1 MKAVVQRVK
10 SSKVTVNDRV
20 VGNINKGFNVLFG
33 AEENDTKKDADYL
46 ARKISNLRVFE
57 DENGKM
63 NLSIKD
69 IGGQMLIISQ
79 FTLAAD
85 TKKGNRPSFVNA
97 MEPVEANELYEYFMK
112 KIEEE
117 GISVKRGIF
126 GEDMLVDIVNDGPV
140 TILFDTKTKE

>member
-10 SSKVTVNDRV
+10 SSKVTINDRV

-33 AEENDTKKDADYL
+33 AEEKDTKKDADYL

>member
-1 MKAVVQRVK
+1 
-10 SSKVTVNDRV
+10 
-20 VGNINKGFNVLFG
+20 
-33 AEENDTKKDADYL
+33 
-46 ARKISNLRVFE
+46 
-57 DENGKM
+57 M

>member
-1 MKAVVQRVK
+1 MKAVVQIVK
-10 SSKVTVNDRV
+10 SSKVTVNDIV

-33 AEENDTKKDADYL
+33 AEEKDTKKDADYL

>member
-10 SSKVTVNDRV
+10 SSKVTINGKI
-20 VGNINKGFNVLFG
+20 VGNIDKGFNVLFG

-79 FTLAAD
+79 FTLIAD

-97 MEPVEANELYEYFMK
+97 MEPKEANELYEYFMK
-112 KIEEE
+112 KVEEE

>member
-1 MKAVVQRVK
+1 MKAFVQRVK
-10 SSKVTVNDRV
+10 SSKVTINDRV

-33 AEENDTKKDADYL
+33 AEEKDTKKDADYL

>member
-10 SSKVTVNDRV
+10 SSKVTINGKI
-20 VGNINKGFNVLFG
+20 VGNIDKGFNVLFG
-33 AEENDTKKDADYL
+33 AEGNDTKKDADYL

-69 IGGQMLIISQ
+69 IDGQMLIISQ
-79 FTLAAD
+79 FTLIAD

-97 MEPVEANELYEYFMK
+97 MEPKEANELYEYFMK

>member
-10 SSKVTVNDRV
+10 SSKVTINGKI
-20 VGNINKGFNVLFG
+20 VGNIDKGFNVLFG
-33 AEENDTKKDADYL
+33 AEGNDTKKDADYL

-79 FTLAAD
+79 FTLIAD

-97 MEPVEANELYEYFMK
+97 MEPKEANELYEYFMK

>member
-10 SSKVTVNDRV
+10 SSKVTINGKI
-20 VGNINKGFNVLFG
+20 VGNIDKGFNVLFG

-79 FTLAAD
+79 FTLIAD

-97 MEPVEANELYEYFMK
+97 MEPVKANELYEYFMK

-117 GISVKRGIF
+117 GILVKQGIF

>member
-10 SSKVTVNDRV
+10 SSKVTINGKI
-20 VGNINKGFNVLFG
+20 VGNIDKGFNVLFG
-33 AEENDTKKDADYL
+33 AEEMDTKKDADYL
-46 ARKISNLRVFE
+46 ARKISNLRIFE

-69 IGGQMLIISQ
+69 IRGQMLIISQ
-79 FTLAAD
+79 FTLIAD

-97 MEPVEANELYEYFMK
+97 MEPKEANELYEYFMK

>member
-10 SSKVTVNDRV
+10 SSKVTVNDIV

-33 AEENDTKKDADYL
+33 AEEKDTKKDADYL

>member
-10 SSKVTVNDRV
+10 SSKVTINGKI
-20 VGNINKGFNVLFG
+20 VGNIDKGFNVLFG
-33 AEENDTKKDADYL
+33 AEGNDTKKDADYL

-69 IGGQMLIISQ
+69 IDGQMLIISQ
-79 FTLAAD
+79 FTLIAD

-97 MEPVEANELYEYFMK
+97 MEPKEANELYDYFMK

>member
-1 MKAVVQRVK
+1 
-10 SSKVTVNDRV
+10 
-20 VGNINKGFNVLFG
+20 
-33 AEENDTKKDADYL
+33 
-46 ARKISNLRVFE
+46 
-57 DENGKM
+57 
-63 NLSIKD
+63 
-69 IGGQMLIISQ
+69 
-79 FTLAAD
+79 
-85 TKKGNRPSFVNA
+85 

>member
-10 SSKVTVNDRV
+10 SSKVTINGKI
-20 VGNINKGFNVLFG
+20 VGNIDKGFNVLFG
-33 AEENDTKKDADYL
+33 AEGNDTKKDADYL

-79 FTLAAD
+79 FTLIAD

-97 MEPVEANELYEYFMK
+97 MEPKEAKELYEYFMK

>member
-10 SSKVTVNDRV
+10 SSKVTVNDIV

-33 AEENDTKKDADYL
+33 AEEKDTKKDADYL

-140 TILFDTKTKE
+140 TILFDTKIKE

>member
-10 SSKVTVNDRV
+10 SSKVTINGKI
-20 VGNINKGFNVLFG
+20 VGNIDKGFNVLFG
-33 AEENDTKKDADYL
+33 AEEMDTKKDADYL
-46 ARKISNLRVFE
+46 ARKISNLRIFE

-69 IGGQMLIISQ
+69 ISGQMLIISQ
-79 FTLAAD
+79 FTLIAD

-97 MEPVEANELYEYFMK
+97 MEPKEANELYEYFMK

>member
-10 SSKVTVNDRV
+10 SSKVTINGKI
-20 VGNINKGFNVLFG
+20 VGNIDKGFNVLFG
-33 AEENDTKKDADYL
+33 AEGNDTKKDADYL
-46 ARKISNLRVFE
+46 ARKISNLRIFE

-69 IGGQMLIISQ
+69 ISGQMLIISQ
-79 FTLAAD
+79 FTLIAD

-97 MEPVEANELYEYFMK
+97 MEPKEANELYEYFMK

>member
-10 SSKVTVNDRV
+10 SSKVTINGKI
-20 VGNINKGFNVLFG
+20 VGNIDKGFNVLFG
-33 AEENDTKKDADYL
+33 AEEMDTKKDADYL

-69 IGGQMLIISQ
+69 IDGQMLIISQ
-79 FTLAAD
+79 FTLIAD

-97 MEPVEANELYEYFMK
+97 MEPKEANELYEYFMK